1 MKKIISII
9 FFLLFQQN
17 VNSQTVGSFN
27 GIQNTS
33 NSFEKLFDIPSFP
46 NGVSNLAIDFSIGN
60 ISFWGYIELE
70 ITGFFY
76 YQNTPG
82 KLTKVF
88 AIGTNP
94 NGLIYENESRV
105 TDALGAIVNNISIG
119 DFKWDASNS
128 RFSIPISH
136 IVSTM
141 NNFTLKVRAFSHGG
155 GANTLVNSMFVS
167 PIYNL
172 PALSRNFISFNDKV
186 GVGTITPQ
194 TLLNINHGAGD
205 INTGTAA
212 LRVGGTGNYP
222 SLELGIKGAYDGM
235 ISTYGND
242 LHIYAGNWRSNGSTA
257 SEDHSISFY
266 TSQSGSTNWNTP
278 KMFLNHAGNVGIGTT
293 NPSEK
298 LSVNGSIR
306 AKKLIVSQQNWSD
319 YVFYKNYKLRS
330 LNELEKYIQQY
341 QHLPDI
347 PSTKEVQAKGINLG
361 DTQALL
367 LKKIEE
373 LTLYVIELKK
383 ENIEQNMFINKL
395 MLNAKYK

>member
-9 FFLLFQQN
+9 LFLLFQQN

-33 NSFEKLFDIPSFP
+33 NSYEKLFDIPSFP
-46 NGVSNLAIDFSIGN
+46 NGVSNLAVDFSIGN

-70 ITGFFY
+70 ITGFFN

-105 TDALGAIVNNISIG
+105 MDALGAIANNISIG
-119 DFKWDASNS
+119 DFKWDASNN

-136 IVSTM
+136 IVPTM
-141 NNFTLKVRAFSHGG
+141 NSFTLKVKAFSHGG
-155 GANTLVNSMFVS
+155 GANTLVNSMFIS
-167 PIYNL
+167 PQYVL
-172 PALSRNFISFNDKV
+172 PALARNFISFNDRV

-194 TLLNINHGAGD
+194 TLFNINHGAGD
-205 INTGTAA
+205 VNTGTAA

-222 SLELGIKGAYDGM
+222 SLELGVKGAYDGM

-242 LHIYAGNWRSNGSTA
+242 LHIYAGNWRTNGSTA
-257 SEDHSISFY
+257 SENHNISFY
-266 TSQSGSTNWNTP
+266 TSQTGSTNWNTP
-278 KMFLNHAGNVGIGTT
+278 KLFLNHAGNVGIGTT

-298 LSVNGSIR
+298 LSVNGNIR
-306 AKKLIVSQQNWSD
+306 AKKLIVTQTGWPD
-319 YVFYKNYKLRS
+319 FVFSKFYKLRS
-330 LNELEKYIQQY
+330 LTEVENYIKAN
-341 QHLPDI
+341 QHLPEV
-347 PSTKEVQAKGINLG
+347 PSAKEVAAKGISVG
-361 DTQALL
+361 DTQVLL

-373 LTLYVIELKK
+373 LTLYIIELKK
-383 ENIEQNMFINKL
+383 ENIDLSKRIYKL
-395 MLNAKYK
+395 ELK